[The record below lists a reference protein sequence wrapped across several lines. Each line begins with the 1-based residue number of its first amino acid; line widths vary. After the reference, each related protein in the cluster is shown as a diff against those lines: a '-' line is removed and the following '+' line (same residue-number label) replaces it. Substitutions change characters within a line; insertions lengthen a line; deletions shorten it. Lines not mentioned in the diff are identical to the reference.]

1 MARKEFRLL
10 YTQSDRYERMSW
22 SNPSPSEAAEMY
34 SYYKHKYEN
43 AANQKRASERLE
55 QSYISQ
61 RSSASSQLN
70 NAKAQKVNLEKRLEG
85 VEKIIKMLEGT
96 GGWFSTNVPNAIQ
109 TAKNKLKQ
117 ADNSYRSSIKVT
129 GGIAAASIESAFATK
144 AVEEDA
150 NSANALNEFK
160 KERTRLEQAISELN
174 SQINNLA
181 ATIANLTSSINA
193 CNETQASL
201 QSAMNSYAYDMNHYH
216 GFMY

>member
-1 MARKEFRLL
+1 
-10 YTQSDRYERMSW
+10 
-22 SNPSPSEAAEMY
+22 
-34 SYYKHKYEN
+34 
-43 AANQKRASERLE
+43 
-55 QSYISQ
+55 
-61 RSSASSQLN
+61 
-70 NAKAQKVNLEKRLEG
+70 
-85 VEKIIKMLEGT
+85 MLEGT